1 VKKHERVHK
10 RRRKWHWILLF
21 FVLYCRKVRTAGEK
35 GLVLVRP
42 SPNAIN
48 CTNTNG
54 TGFFE
59 ERQLRPNLPTSI
71 ILCCVRRPVSE
82 APRKIYR
89 VTKILLKGT
98 DLCRRQ
104 RLFNV
109 STNCHA
115 DWQPTNELH
124 RLPVGHSYFSTQSL
138 N

>member
-1 VKKHERVHK
+1 MSVCTSDVENGIGYFFSSYCTVERYVPREKKALFLFALLQTLLIAPTPTALASS
-10 RRRKWHWILLF
+10 RKDNSDLT
-21 FVLYCRKVRTAGEK
+21 Y
-35 GLVLVRP
+35 
-42 SPNAIN
+42 
-48 CTNTNG
+48 
-54 TGFFE
+54 
-59 ERQLRPNLPTSI
+59 LRTSI